1 MYPKI
6 IYPKGTHAAEN
17 AVAVHNKEEEDAAMK
32 AAKWEAPV
40 PVAPV
45 VATAKKAK

>member
-32 AAKWEAPV
+32 AAAWEAPAAKEV
-40 PVAPV
+40 PV
-45 VATAKKAK
+45 KKVKA